1 MKNMFLIVLITQV
14 SLLKAEYDI
23 EVAFPNLTFDDP
35 VGIYHAGD
43 GTDRLF
49 VLEQPGRILVFNND
63 YSTNNAEV
71 FLDIRSIVDQGNGYT
86 EEGLLGLAF
95 HPNYSE
101 NGYFYVNYTRYGP
114 RRNVI
119 ARYEVSE
126 DNASEA
132 NYESSYTILEV
143 NQPYYNHNGGQM
155 GFGPDDL
162 LYISFGDGGGAGDP
176 DENGQDLSTLLGTI
190 IRIDIDNNDPGIN
203 YSIPND
209 NPFIDT
215 FARPEIYA
223 YGLRNT
229 WRFSWDP
236 ITEFLWGADVG
247 QYSYEEINI
256 IEPGLNYGWKI
267 MEGNQCYSPPNNC
280 NSEGLE
286 PPVFEYELYVDG
298 VCSVT
303 GGYVYRGNELWELR
317 GKYIYGDWCT
327 GDIWT
332 LSYSNDENHIN
343 EHLFVSGV
351 NITSFGV
358 DMYNELLIC
367 ANNRI
372 YKIISDSFE
381 LGDINEDEDINI
393 LDVVL
398 MINII
403 LDGNYTSIADIN
415 GDEVVN
421 VLDIVLLVNIIL
433 GIE

>member
-1 MKNMFLIVLITQV
+1 MKNTFLIALIVQV

-49 VLEQPGRILVFNND
+49 VLEQPGRILVFDND

-71 FLDIRSIVDQGNGYT
+71 FLDIRSIVDQGGGYT

-101 NGYFYVNYTRYGP
+101 NGYFYVNYSRYGP

-119 ARYEVSE
+119 ARYEVS
-126 DNASEA
+126 DTNPNEA
-132 NYESSYTILEV
+132 DYGSSYIIMEV
-143 NQPYYNHNGGQM
+143 NQPYYNHNGGQL
-155 GFGPDDL
+155 GFGSDGY

-176 DENGQDLSTLLGTI
+176 DQNGQDLNTLLGTI
-190 IRIDIDNNDPGIN
+190 IRIDINNTDPGLN
-203 YSIPND
+203 YSIPED
-209 NPFIDT
+209 NPFVDV
-215 FARPEIYA
+215 FGRPEIYA

-236 ITEFLWGADVG
+236 VTDMLWGADVG

-256 IEPGLNYGWKI
+256 IEPGLNYGWNT

-280 NSEGLE
+280 DTEGLE
-286 PPVFEYELYVDG
+286 LPVFEYELYVDG

-303 GGYVYRGNELWELR
+303 GGFVYRGNELWPLR
-317 GKYIYGDWCT
+317 GQYIYGDWCT
-327 GDIWT
+327 GDVWALT
-332 LSYSNDENHIN
+332 YSEEDNHTN

-351 NITSFGV
+351 NITSFGL
-358 DMYNELLIC
+358 DMNNELLIC
-367 ANNRI
+367 ANSRI
-372 YKIISDSFE
+372 YKINSDLNQ
-381 LGDINEDEDINI
+381 LGDINGDNDINI
-393 LDVVL
+393 LDIVTL
-398 MINII
+398 INLI
-403 LDGNYTSIADIN
+403 LDSSYQPIADIN

-433 GIE
+433 GT

>member
-1 MKNMFLIVLITQV
+1 
-14 SLLKAEYDI
+14 
-23 EVAFPNLTFDDP
+23 
-35 VGIYHAGD
+35 
-43 GTDRLF
+43 
-49 VLEQPGRILVFNND
+49 
-63 YSTNNAEV
+63 
-71 FLDIRSIVDQGNGYT
+71 
-86 EEGLLGLAF
+86 
-95 HPNYSE
+95 
-101 NGYFYVNYTRYGP
+101 
-114 RRNVI
+114 
-119 ARYEVSE
+119 
-126 DNASEA
+126 
-132 NYESSYTILEV
+132 
-143 NQPYYNHNGGQM
+143 
-155 GFGPDDL
+155 
-162 LYISFGDGGGAGDP
+162 
-176 DENGQDLSTLLGTI
+176 
-190 IRIDIDNNDPGIN
+190 
-203 YSIPND
+203 
-209 NPFIDT
+209 
-215 FARPEIYA
+215 
-223 YGLRNT
+223 
-229 WRFSWDP
+229 
-236 ITEFLWGADVG
+236 
-247 QYSYEEINI
+247 
-256 IEPGLNYGWKI
+256 

-415 GDEVVN
+415 GDEVIN
-421 VLDIVLLVNIIL
+421 VLDIVLLVNMIL
-433 GIE
+433 GVE

>member
-1 MKNMFLIVLITQV
+1 MKNTFLIALIIQV

-35 VGIYHAGD
+35 VGIYHAED

-49 VLEQPGRILVFNND
+49 VLEQPGRILVFDND
-63 YSTNNAEV
+63 YSINNAEV
-71 FLDIRSIVDQGNGYT
+71 FLDIRSIVDQGGGYT

-101 NGYFYVNYTRYGP
+101 NGYFYVNYSRYGP

-119 ARYEVSE
+119 ARYEVS
-126 DNASEA
+126 DTNPNEA
-132 NYESSYTILEV
+132 DYGSSYIIMEV
-143 NQPYYNHNGGQM
+143 NQPYYNHNGGQL
-155 GFGPDDL
+155 GFGSDGY

-176 DENGQDLSTLLGTI
+176 DQNGQDLNTLLGTI
-190 IRIDIDNNDPGIN
+190 IRIDINNTDPGLN
-203 YSIPND
+203 YSIPED
-209 NPFIDT
+209 NPFVDV
-215 FARPEIYA
+215 FGRSEIYA

-236 ITEFLWGADVG
+236 VTDMLWGADVG

-256 IEPGLNYGWKI
+256 IDPGLNYGWNT

-280 NSEGLE
+280 DTEGLE
-286 PPVFEYELYVDG
+286 LPVFEYELYVDG

-303 GGYVYRGNELWELR
+303 GGFVYRGNELWTLR
-317 GKYIYGDWCT
+317 GQYIYGDWCT
-327 GDIWT
+327 GDVWALT
-332 LSYSNDENHIN
+332 YSEEDNHTN

-351 NITSFGV
+351 NITSFGL
-358 DMYNELLIC
+358 DMNNELLIC
-367 ANNRI
+367 ANSRI
-372 YKIISDSFE
+372 YKINSDLNQ
-381 LGDINEDEDINI
+381 LGDINGDNDINI
-393 LDVVL
+393 LDIVTL
-398 MINII
+398 INLI
-403 LDGNYTSIADIN
+403 LDSSYQPIADIN

-433 GIE
+433 GT